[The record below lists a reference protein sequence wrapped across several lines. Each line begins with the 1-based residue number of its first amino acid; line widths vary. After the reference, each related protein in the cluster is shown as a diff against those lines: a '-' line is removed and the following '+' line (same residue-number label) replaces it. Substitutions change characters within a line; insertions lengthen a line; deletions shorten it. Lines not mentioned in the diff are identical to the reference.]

1 MKKLLIGIFLTFFSF
16 SFAASTPEKA
26 FDEFMMKLKNKDF
39 YYETTLPGELDEFSK
54 EQVEIFV
61 NFYVKQSSKVTYQ
74 IISNKKINNKKAVLK
89 VKVKYPSVKKYEAEI
104 MGEMIKKMYPNFD
117 TISEE
122 EAMSIVLGEVSKI
135 LDKSDLEYEE
145 KTLDFQMIKNGSDW
159 SSDDDDEKT
168 EENTYILLL
177 GGIMELFDNL

>member
-74 IISNKKINNKKAVLK
+74 IISNKKIN
-89 VKVKYPSVKKYEAEI
+89 
-104 MGEMIKKMYPNFD
+104 
-117 TISEE
+117 
-122 EAMSIVLGEVSKI
+122 
-135 LDKSDLEYEE
+135 
-145 KTLDFQMIKNGSDW
+145 KNT
-159 SSDDDDEKT
+159 K
-168 EENTYILLL
+168 
-177 GGIMELFDNL
+177 

>member
-1 MKKLLIGIFLTFFSF
+1 MKKLLIGIILTFFSF

-26 FDEFMMKLKNKDF
+26 FDEFMKNLKNKNF
-39 YYETTLPGELDEFSK
+39 YYETASPGELDEFS
-54 EQVEIFV
+54 EEEAETFI
-61 NFYVKQSSKVTYQ
+61 NFFVKQSSKITYQ
-74 IISNKKINNKKAVLK
+74 IISNKKINNKKAILK

-104 MGEMIKKMYPNFD
+104 MGEAIKKMYPNFD

-122 EAMSIVLGEVSKI
+122 EAMSTVLGEVSKI

-145 KTLDFQMIKNGSDW
+145 KTLDFQMVKNGSEW

-168 EENTYILLL
+168 EENTYILLF

>member
-1 MKKLLIGIFLTFFSF
+1 
-16 SFAASTPEKA
+16 
-26 FDEFMMKLKNKDF
+26 
-39 YYETTLPGELDEFSK
+39 
-54 EQVEIFV
+54 
-61 NFYVKQSSKVTYQ
+61 
-74 IISNKKINNKKAVLK
+74 
-89 VKVKYPSVKKYEAEI
+89 
-104 MGEMIKKMYPNFD
+104 
-117 TISEE
+117 
-122 EAMSIVLGEVSKI
+122 MSIVLGEVSKI